1 VIKKRTPINTSRK
14 GIIALNVSSN
24 LVSAIL
30 DATKSEAPI
39 GGVFKAIVRFKTIE
53 WTHKRKNSH
62 YISMIR

>member
-1 VIKKRTPINTSRK
+1 M
-14 GIIALNVSSN
+14 
-24 LVSAIL
+24 SAIL